1 MSCVRLNIQTRKS
14 KACLEL
20 EACPGALKQTST
32 TAKPCRYISAV
43 SLGGCARR
51 KSTGMGTGVGEGQ
64 TVENSGVHR
73 RERKATERPQDIQAV
88 HRENGQESGK

>member
-20 EACPGALKQTST
+20 EACPGVLKQTSA

-51 KSTGMGTGVGEGQ
+51 KSKGGGVGEGQ

-73 RERKATERPQDIQAV
+73 RERKTTAGPQDIQAV